1 MVEGHGH
8 QGAVN
13 VGEDLVLIVRPLG
26 KARQEVVH
34 ALVEG
39 VVDVRTV
46 LVDKD
51 AVFVQVIVGVARNM
65 IAALEHGN
73 MESSVFGQTAP
84 AYPAPTT
91 IMSYA
96 SGLNFSG
103 RPEVICITA
112 PCRKFECASSI
123 ACTKCRMDYSAWY
136 L

>member
-73 MESSVFGQTAP
+73 MESSVFGQTAR
-84 AYPAPTT
+84 ANGAGV
-91 IMSYA
+91 
-96 SGLNFSG
+96 SGTHDDH
-103 RPEVICITA
+103 VICVGV
-112 PCRKFECASSI
+112 KFL
-123 ACTKCRMDYSAWY
+123 R
-136 L
+136 